1 MFLSYE
7 YFTNKLSQKFIVGED
22 FYVKLLETVIDNP
35 NRYTGIFRIS
45 SAKTK
50 LLQNIT
56 QSNEI
61 KFGDFME
68 DIVTDYIGKLGYKN
82 LTKNIGADEN
92 GDILNTDQL
101 FLDSENIL
109 YLIEQKIRD
118 DHDSTKKRGQFQNFI
133 KKVKLL
139 KRQHPDKPLIGVMWF
154 IDDGLIK
161 NKNYYLG
168 EMESYHQQGVTLK
181 LYYGGELFSDLLG
194 NIHAWNELVG
204 YLEKNKVE
212 RSNELLHIPD
222 FDTSEEIL
230 NALKKISPSHKRKL
244 FSDRPQYVQLRKEL
258 FPNNINLQKIK
269 DK

>member
-7 YFTNKLSQKFIVGED
+7 YFTNKLSHKFIVGED

-109 YLIEQKIRD
+109 YLIEQKYVMITIVR
-118 DHDSTKKRGQFQNFI
+118 KKRSISEFY

-154 IDDGLIK
+154 IDDGLSK
-161 NKNYYLG
+161 
-168 EMESYHQQGVTLK
+168 EQK
-181 LYYGGELFSDLLG
+181 LLFRRNGKLSSTRCNFEAILRRRTFSDLLG

-204 YLEKNKVE
+204 YLEK
-212 RSNELLHIPD
+212 
-222 FDTSEEIL
+222 
-230 NALKKISPSHKRKL
+230 
-244 FSDRPQYVQLRKEL
+244 
-258 FPNNINLQKIK
+258 
-269 DK
+269 